1 MSLPFARYI
10 KAHHISGAAVCMGG
24 LVAALVFFIVG
35 AGIRLLL
42 GPVSLGPL
50 AGTLAGAIQ
59 QALPGISLKYD
70 QAAIEWSRDEGRVN
84 LVVLGAKIFDATGRV
99 VAQAPK
105 ADIDLAARPFLSGQI
120 HVQRITLVGV
130 QLSLVHMKE
139 GGIRL
144 GAEGDKGG
152 NDVLARLND
161 VIEAKG
167 SSTSSLKSFA
177 IRNAHLSLF
186 DETTGLGMIAP
197 KASLMLSAKDQAIAV
212 HFDAGVLIS
221 GRPATIKADV
231 TLPPSTGPIHGNVLV
246 TGLDLRA
253 LAANAPMFAGLKN
266 IALSTNLATRFTV
279 APGAHVTQ
287 AGFDLTAAGS
297 TPLSGLKGGTLHV
310 RQLHLSGAYDGIKNH
325 LALNQASIDA
335 REGIVKLKGG
345 ADFHY
350 DRDKLASISGGL
362 TSSRIALNMPGIFAQ
377 PVGFQAFQVEGAY
390 ELATRTATITRAS
403 LTAPAFAFL
412 ANGTITLGES
422 GEAPAL
428 AVTGRLAPVPVRTL
442 LRYWPFTLAEGSREW
457 IDANIFAGSLGPMTF
472 ETHFPLGLL
481 DQDALPD
488 DSMKLTFAMT
498 GVEGNYVKG
507 LTHLTGMSGTAT
519 LLGDTFTAD
528 FDGGRVGTL
537 MVRGGHA
544 VIPNLHLHGTTG
556 RFTAHVDG
564 QMPDIMTLIDMK
576 PLGYPTRFGI
586 DPKLTKGAASTDL
599 SFDVP
604 MLQDLA
610 VDDVGISV
618 KAQVSDFAVSLGRL
632 KLTNGAVTF
641 DIDNSHLHQSGMV
654 QLADA
659 RLAMDWVE
667 DFKTTQPVTTKI
679 TAKGVMTDAAR
690 QALNVGLQTILT
702 GPVSMNADIQGHRG
716 QLTTA
721 DVNLDLTNTALAI
734 PILHLGK
741 QAGQAAAGHVTV
753 NFGPGDLIHDEVI
766 RVTGPNVSA
775 TGTANFDRGG
785 SLAVLNFTSAKM
797 GALNDLA
804 FTLTRSAAGDDYVL
818 RGRSLDGS
826 LIGRNVGDA
835 NGNPTNAQPVR
846 DETPAGPFHIDAKL
860 ERLAMRDGV
869 AIAPFNLDLSGIGNR
884 PSALSV
890 SGGIG
895 KATMSG
901 SIEATTTGR
910 KLTLDAGDAGQLI
923 EGLFNFQSI
932 KGGKLHLVAN
942 LPGRASDPEVGA
954 GVPDYQGT
962 LDIDDFQVVNQP
974 FLARLFSAGSLTGI
988 GDLMGGDGIS
998 IENMNVPFSS
1008 KNNVIGVHDARARG
1022 RAIGA
1027 TADGYIDRPKNQ
1039 VALKGSLVPAY
1050 GLNSV
1055 LGNIPLLGDV
1065 LVSKKGE
1072 GVFGVT
1078 YSATGNADQPKID
1091 VNPLSVLTPGI
1102 LRRIFEGHMPTPA
1115 NAPSNAPQAQAT
1127 PPATAPKPN

>member
-1 MSLPFARYI
+1 MRLPFARYI

-24 LVAALVFFIVG
+24 LAAALIFFVVG

-42 GPVSLGPL
+42 GPVSLGPF
-50 AGTLAGAIQ
+50 AGTLADAIQ

-84 LVVLGAKIFDATGRV
+84 LVVLGAKIFDANGRV
-99 VAQAPK
+99 VAEAPK
-105 ADIDLAARPFLSGQI
+105 ADIDLAARPFLSGQVQ
-120 HVQRITLVGV
+120 VQRITLVGV

-177 IRNAHLSLF
+177 VRNAHLSLF
-186 DETTGLGMIAP
+186 DETTGLGVTAP
-197 KASLMLSAKDQAIAV
+197 KASLTLSAKDQAIAM
-212 HFDAGVLIS
+212 HFDAGVLVS
-221 GRPATIKADV
+221 GHSSNIKADLI
-231 TLPPSTGPIHGNVLV
+231 LPPSTGPIHGNALI

-253 LAANAPMFAGLKN
+253 LAQNAPMFAGLKD
-266 IALSTNLATRFTV
+266 IALSVNLATRFAV
-279 APGAHVTQ
+279 APGAHITQ
-287 AGFDLTAAGS
+287 ADFDITAAGT
-297 TPLSGLKGGTLHV
+297 TPLAGLKGGILHV
-310 RQLHLSGAYDGIKNH
+310 RQLHLNGAYDGIKNH
-325 LALNQASIDA
+325 FALNQASFDTK
-335 REGIVKLKGG
+335 EGIFKLKGG

-350 DRDKLASISGGL
+350 DQDKLVGVSGFVN
-362 TSSRIALNMPGIFAQ
+362 SSRIALNMPGIFAQ
-377 PVGFQAFQVEGAY
+377 PVGFQTF
-390 ELATRTATITRAS
+390 ELAGDYQLASRTATLTRAN
-403 LTAPAFAFL
+403 LTAPGFAL
-412 ANGTITLGES
+412 SIGGAITLGEN
-422 GEAPAL
+422 GQTPGLAL
-428 AVTGRLAPVPVRTL
+428 TGKLAPIPVRAL
-442 LRYWPFTLAEGSREW
+442 LHYWPLTVAQGSRAW

-472 ETHFPLGLL
+472 ETHFPAGLL
-481 DQDALPD
+481 DQEVLPD
-488 DSMKLTFAMT
+488 DSMKLTFPMT
-498 GVEGNYVKG
+498 GIEGNYVKG
-507 LTHLTGMSGTAT
+507 LTHLTGVSGTAT
-519 LLGDTFTAD
+519 LSGDTFTAD
-528 FDGGRVGTL
+528 FDGGRVGNL
-537 MVRGGHA
+537 SVRGGHA
-544 VIPNLHLHGTTG
+544 VIPTLHLHGTTG
-556 RFTAHVDG
+556 HFTAHVDG
-564 QMPDIMTLIDMK
+564 QMADIMTLIDMK

-599 SFDVP
+599 AFDVP

-618 KAQVSDFAVSLGRL
+618 KAQVSEFAVTLGRL
-632 KLTNGAVTF
+632 KLTNGAVNF

-654 QLADA
+654 SLADA

-667 DFKTTQPVTTKI
+667 DFKTTQPITTKI
-679 TAKGVMTDAAR
+679 TAKGVITDAAR

-702 GPVSMNADIQGHRG
+702 GPVSMTADIQGHRG

-721 DVNLDLTNTALAI
+721 DVSMDLTNTVLAI

-741 QAGQAAAGHVTV
+741 QAGQAAAGRVTV
-753 NFGPGDLIHDEVI
+753 NFAPGDLVHDEVI

-785 SLAVLNFTSAKM
+785 SLAVLNFNSVKM
-797 GALNDLA
+797 GALNDLG

-818 RGRSLDGS
+818 RGHSLDGS
-826 LIGRNVGDA
+826 LIGRNVGET
-835 NGNPTNAQPVR
+835 NGNSPSAQPVR
-846 DETPAGPFHIDAKL
+846 DETPAGPFHVDAKL
-860 ERLAMRDGV
+860 ERLAMRGGV
-869 AIAPFNLDLSGIGNR
+869 VIAPFNLDLAGIGNR
-884 PSALSV
+884 PSALSL

-895 KATMSG
+895 KGTISG
-901 SIEATTTGR
+901 SIESATGAR
-910 KLTLDAGDAGQLI
+910 KLTIDAGDAGQLI

-942 LPGRASDPEVGA
+942 LPGRAGDPDVGA
-954 GVPDYQGT
+954 GIADYQGT

-974 FLARLFSAGSLTGI
+974 LLARLFSAGSLTGI

-1008 KNNVIGVHDARARG
+1008 KNNVISVHDARARG

-1027 TADGYIDRPKNQ
+1027 TADGYIDRPKSQ

-1055 LGNIPLLGDV
+1055 LGVIPLLGDV

-1078 YSATGNADQPKID
+1078 YSATGNAEQPKID

-1102 LRRIFEGHMPTPA
+1102 LRRIFEGHMPTAA
-1115 NAPSNAPQAQAT
+1115 NAPSNAPV
-1127 PPATAPKPN
+1127 PSSSPKPQAN

>member
-24 LVAALVFFIVG
+24 LVAALIFFVAG

-42 GPVSLGPL
+42 GPVSLGPF

-84 LVVLGAKIFDATGRV
+84 LVVLGARIFDASGRV
-99 VAQAPK
+99 VAEAPK
-105 ADIDLAARPFLSGQI
+105 ADIDLAARPFLSGQV

-130 QLSLVHMKE
+130 QLSLVHMKD

-144 GAEGDKGG
+144 GAEGDKGD

-177 IRNAHLSLF
+177 IRNARLTLF
-186 DETTGLGMIAP
+186 DETTGLGMTAP
-197 KASLMLSAKDQAIAV
+197 KASLVLSAKDQAIAV
-212 HFDAGVLIS
+212 HFDAGVVMS
-221 GRPATIKADV
+221 GHPASIKADL
-231 TLPPSTGPIHGNVLV
+231 TLPPGTGPVHGDALI

-253 LAANAPMFAGLKN
+253 LAQNAPMFASLKN
-266 IALSTNLATRFTV
+266 IALSVNMATRFTV

-287 AGFDLTAAGS
+287 ADFDLTAAGS
-297 TPLSGLKGGTLHV
+297 APLAALKGGTLHV
-310 RQLHLSGAYDGIKNH
+310 RQLHLNGAYDGVKNH
-325 LALNQASIDA
+325 LALNQASFDTK
-335 REGIVKLKGG
+335 EGIFRLKGG

-350 DRDKLASISGGL
+350 DKDKLASISGTL
-362 TSSRIALNMPGIFAQ
+362 NSTRITLDMPGIFAQ
-377 PVGFQAFQVEGAY
+377 AVGFQALQLEGDY
-390 ELATRTATITRAS
+390 QLASRTATITRAS
-403 LTAPAFAFL
+403 LTAPGFAL
-412 ANGTITLGES
+412 SASGSVTLGET
-422 GEAPAL
+422 GQAPGI
-428 AVTGRLAPVPVRTL
+428 AVTGKLAPLPVKTL
-442 LRYWPFTLAEGSREW
+442 LHYWPLPVAEGSRAW

-472 ETHFPLGLL
+472 ETHFPVGLL
-481 DQDALPD
+481 DQEVLPD
-488 DSMKLTFAMT
+488 DSMKLTFPVM

-507 LTHLTGMSGTAT
+507 LTHLTGVSGTAT
-519 LLGDTFTAD
+519 LLGDSFTAD
-528 FDGGRVGTL
+528 FDGGRVGNL
-537 MVRGGHA
+537 SVRGGHA
-544 VIPNLHLHGTTG
+544 VIPTLHLHGTTG
-556 RFTAHVDG
+556 HFTAHVDG
-564 QMPDIMTLIDMK
+564 QMTDIMALIDMQ

-586 DPKLTKGAASTDL
+586 DPKLTRGAASTDIA
-599 SFDVP
+599 FDVP

-618 KAQVSDFAVSLGRL
+618 KAQVNDFAVTLGRL
-632 KLTNGAVTF
+632 KLTNGAVAF

-654 QLADA
+654 QLADT

-667 DFKTTQPVTTKI
+667 DFKTNQPVTTKI

-690 QALNVGLQTILT
+690 QSLNVGLQTILT
-702 GPVSMNADIQGHRG
+702 GPVSMSADLQGHRG

-721 DVNLDLTNTALAI
+721 DVTMDLTNTVLAI

-741 QAGQAAAGHVTV
+741 QAGQAAAGRVTV
-753 NFGPGDLIHDEVI
+753 NFTPGDLIRDEVI

-775 TGTANFDRGG
+775 AGTANFDHNG
-785 SLAVLNFTSAKM
+785 SLAVLNFSSVKM
-797 GALNDLA
+797 GSLNDLA
-804 FTLTRSAAGDDYVL
+804 FTLTRTAQGDDYVL

-826 LIGRNVGDA
+826 LIGRNVGDV
-835 NGNPTNAQPVR
+835 NGNPAAAPVR

-860 ERLAMRDGV
+860 ERLAMRNGV
-869 AIAPFNLDLSGIGNR
+869 VIAPFNLDLAGIGNR
-884 PSALSV
+884 PSALTL

-895 KATMSG
+895 KGTISG
-901 SIEATTTGR
+901 GIESVAGAR
-910 KLTLDAGDAGQLI
+910 KFTIDAGDAGQLI

-942 LPGRASDPEVGA
+942 LPGRAGDPEVGA
-954 GVPDYQGT
+954 GVADYQGT

-974 FLARLFSAGSLTGI
+974 LLARLFSAGSLTGI

-1008 KNNVIGVHDARARG
+1008 KNNVISVHDARARG

-1027 TADGYIDRPKNQ
+1027 TADGYIDRPKSQ

-1078 YSATGNADQPKID
+1078 YSATGNAEQPKID

-1102 LRRIFEGHMPTPA
+1102 LRRIFEGHMPTAA
-1115 NAPSNAPQAQAT
+1115 NAPSNAPV
-1127 PPATAPKPN
+1127 PAKPQPN

>member
-1 MSLPFARYI
+1 LSLPFARYI

-59 QALPGISLKYD
+59 QALPGISLQYD

-84 LVVLGAKIFDATGRV
+84 LVVLGAKIFDANGRV

-152 NDVLARLND
+152 NDVLARLDD

-177 IRNAHLSLF
+177 IRNAHLTLF

-212 HFDAGVLIS
+212 HFDAGVLIA
-221 GRPATIKADV
+221 GRTANIKADL
-231 TLPPSTGPIHGNVLV
+231 TLPPSSGPIRGNALV

-253 LAANAPMFAGLKN
+253 LAEAAPMFAGLKD
-266 IALSTNLATRFTV
+266 IALSTNLAARFTV

-287 AGFDLTAAGS
+287 ADFDLTAAGT

-310 RQLHLSGAYDGIKNH
+310 RQLHLSGGYDGVKNH
-325 LALNQASIDA
+325 LALNQISVDA
-335 REGIVKLKGG
+335 REGILKLKGG
-345 ADFHY
+345 ADFRY
-350 DRDKLASISGGL
+350 DQGKLASISGGL
-362 TSSRIALNMPGIFAQ
+362 NSSRIALNMPGIFAQ
-377 PVGFQAFQVEGAY
+377 PVGFQTFQVEGEY
-390 ELATRTATITRAS
+390 QLAPRIATIRRAS
-403 LTAPAFAFL
+403 LTAPAFAL
-412 ANGTITLGES
+412 SANGTITLGEK
-422 GEAPAL
+422 GEAPGL
-428 AVTGRLAPVPVRTL
+428 AVTGKLAPLPVRTL
-442 LRYWPFTLAEGSREW
+442 LHYWPLTLAQGSREW

-472 ETHFPLGLL
+472 ETHFPVGML

-488 DSMKLTFAMT
+488 ESMKLSFPITD
-498 GVEGNYVKG
+498 VEGNYVKG
-507 LTHLTGMSGTAT
+507 LTHLTGVSGTAT

-564 QMPDIMTLIDMK
+564 QMADIMTLIDMK

-586 DPKLTKGAASTDL
+586 DPKLTKGTASTDL
-599 SFDVP
+599 AFDVP

-618 KAQVSDFAVSLGRL
+618 KAQVSDFAVTLGRL
-632 KLTNGAVTF
+632 KLTNGAVAF

-654 QLADA
+654 SLADA

-667 DFKTTQPVTTKI
+667 DFKTTQPVTTRI
-679 TAKGVMTDAAR
+679 TAKGVITDAAR
-690 QALNVGLQTILT
+690 QALNVGLQTIRT
-702 GPVSMNADIQGHRG
+702 GPVSMTADMQGRRG

-721 DVNLDLTNTALAI
+721 DVGMDLTNTVLTI

-741 QAGQAAAGHVTV
+741 QAGQAAAGRVTV
-753 NFGPGDLIHDEVI
+753 NFAPGDIIHDEVI
-766 RVTGPNVSA
+766 RVTGPNVTA
-775 TGTANFDRGG
+775 NGTANFDRNG
-785 SLAVLNFTSAKM
+785 SLAVLNFSSVKM

-818 RGRSLDGS
+818 RGHSLDGS
-826 LIGRNVGDA
+826 LIGHNVGDA
-835 NGNPTNAQPVR
+835 NGNPTSAQPVR

-890 SGGIG
+890 SGGLG
-895 KATMSG
+895 KAAMNGT
-901 SIEATTTGR
+901 IEATSAGR
-910 KLTLDAGDAGQLI
+910 KLVLDAGDAGQLI
-923 EGLFNFQSI
+923 QGMFNFQSI
-932 KGGKLHLVAN
+932 RGGKLHLVAN

-1115 NAPSNAPQAQAT
+1115 NAPSNAPQAKAT
-1127 PPATAPKPN
+1127 PPAPAPKSD

>member
-1 MSLPFARYI
+1 MRLPFTRYI
-10 KAHHISGAAVCMGG
+10 KAHHIGGAAVCMGG
-24 LVAALVFFIVG
+24 LAAALIFFIAG

-50 AGTLAGAIQ
+50 AGPLAGAIQ

-70 QAAIEWSRDEGRVN
+70 QAAIEWSRDEGRIN
-84 LVVLGAKIFDATGRV
+84 LVVLGARILDATNRV
-99 VAQAPK
+99 VAEAPK

-144 GAEGDKGG
+144 GAEGDKGS

-177 IRNAHLSLF
+177 IRNAHLNLF
-186 DETTGLGMIAP
+186 DETTGLSMTAP

-212 HFDAGVLIS
+212 HFDAGVVMS
-221 GRPATIKADV
+221 GRPANIKADL
-231 TLPPSTGPIHGNVLV
+231 TLPPSTGPVHGNVLI

-253 LAANAPMFAGLKN
+253 LAQNAPMFAPLKN
-266 IALSTNLATRFTV
+266 IALSVNMATRFTV
-279 APGAHVTQ
+279 APGARVTQ
-287 AGFDLTAAGS
+287 ADFDLTAAGS
-297 TPLSGLKGGTLHV
+297 APLAALKGGTLHI
-310 RQLHLSGAYDGIKNH
+310 RQLHLGGAYDGVKNH
-325 LALNQASIDA
+325 LALNQASFDT
-335 REGIVKLKGG
+335 REGIFKLKGG

-350 DRDKLASISGGL
+350 DQDKLASISAGL
-362 TSSRIALNMPGIFAQ
+362 SSSRITLDMPGIFAQ
-377 PVGFQAFQVEGAY
+377 AVGFQSLQLEGDY
-390 ELATRTATITRAS
+390 QLASRTATIARAS
-403 LTAPAFAFL
+403 LTAPGFAL
-412 ANGTITLGES
+412 STSGTIIFGEN
-422 GEAPAL
+422 GEAPGIAL
-428 AVTGRLAPVPVRTL
+428 AGKLAPLPIKTL
-442 LRYWPFTLAEGSREW
+442 LHYWPLPVVEGARAW

-472 ETHFPLGLL
+472 ETHFPVGLL
-481 DQDALPD
+481 DQNTLPD
-488 DSMKLTFAMT
+488 EAMKLTFPMT
-498 GVEGNYVKG
+498 GVEGNYVAG
-507 LTHLTGMSGTAT
+507 LTHLTGVSGTAT

-528 FDGGRVGTL
+528 FDSGRVGTL
-537 MVRGGHA
+537 VVRGGHA
-544 VIPNLHLHGTTG
+544 VIPTLHVHGTAG
-556 RFTAHVDG
+556 HFTAHVDG
-564 QMPDIMTLIDMK
+564 QMTDIMTLIDMK
-576 PLGYPTRFGI
+576 PLAYPTRFGI
-586 DPKLTKGAASTDL
+586 DPKLTKGTASTDL
-599 SFDVP
+599 AFDVP

-618 KAQVSDFAVSLGRL
+618 KAQVNDFAVSLGRL
-632 KLTNGAVTF
+632 KLTNGTVTF
-641 DIDNSHLHQSGMV
+641 DIDNSHLHQSGTV
-654 QLADA
+654 SLADA

-667 DFKTTQPVTTKI
+667 DFKTTQPTTTRI

-690 QALNVGLQTILT
+690 QALNVGLQTILA
-702 GPVSMNADIQGHRG
+702 GPVPTNADIQGRRG

-721 DVNLDLTNTALAI
+721 DVSLDLTNTVLTI
-734 PILHLGK
+734 PVLHLGK
-741 QAGQAAAGHVTV
+741 QAGQAAAGRVTV
-753 NFGPGDLIHDEVI
+753 NFAAGDLIHDEI
-766 RVTGPNVSA
+766 IHVTGPNLAA
-775 TGTANFDRGG
+775 TGTANFDRSGA
-785 SLAVLNFTSAKM
+785 LAVLNFTSVKM
-797 GALNDLA
+797 GSLNDLA
-804 FTLTRSAAGDDYVL
+804 FTLTRTPQGDDYVL
-818 RGRSLDGS
+818 RGHSLDGS
-826 LIGRNVGDA
+826 LIGRNVGET
-835 NGNPTNAQPVR
+835 NGNPSGGQPIR

-860 ERLAMRDGV
+860 ERLAMRNGV
-869 AIAPFNLDLSGIGNR
+869 VIAPFNLDLTGVGNR
-884 PSALSV
+884 PSALTL

-895 KATMSG
+895 KS
-901 SIEATTTGR
+901 SITGGIDQVSSGR
-910 KLTLDAGDAGQLI
+910 KLTIDAGDAGQLI

-932 KGGKLHLVAN
+932 KGGKLHLTAN
-942 LPGRASDPEVGA
+942 LPGKAGDAEVGA

-1008 KNNVIGVHDARARG
+1008 KNNVISVHDSRARG

-1027 TADGYIDRPKNQ
+1027 TADGYIDRPKSQ

-1078 YSATGNADQPKID
+1078 YSATGNAEQPKID

-1102 LRRIFEGHMPTPA
+1102 LRRIFEGHMPTAA
-1115 NAPSNAPQAQAT
+1115 NAPSNAPAQA
-1127 PPATAPKPN
+1127 APKPQPN

>member
-1 MSLPFARYI
+1 MRLPFARYI
-10 KAHHISGAAVCMGG
+10 KAHHIGGAAVCMGG
-24 LVAALVFFIVG
+24 LMAAAIFFVLG
-35 AGIRLLL
+35 AGVRLLL

-50 AGTLAGAIQ
+50 AGPLAGAIQ

-70 QAAIEWSRDEGRVN
+70 QAAIEWSRDEGRIN
-84 LVVLGAKIFDATGRV
+84 LVVLGARISDAGGRV
-99 VAQAPK
+99 VAEAPK
-105 ADIDLAARPFLSGQI
+105 ADIDLAASPLLSGQI

-144 GAEGDKGG
+144 GAEGDKGS

-177 IRNAHLSLF
+177 IRNAHLNLF
-186 DETTGLGMIAP
+186 DETTGLSMTAP
-197 KASLMLSAKDQAIAV
+197 KASLMLSAKDEAITV
-212 HFDAGVLIS
+212 HFDAGVMMS
-221 GRPATIKADV
+221 GYPATIKADV
-231 TLPPSTGPIHGNVLV
+231 TLPPSTGPIHGDALI

-253 LAANAPMFAGLKN
+253 LARNAPMFAALKD
-266 IALSTNLATRFTV
+266 IALSVNLATRFTV
-279 APGAHVTQ
+279 APGARITQ
-287 AGFDLTAAGS
+287 ADFDVTAAGS
-297 TPLSGLKGGTLHV
+297 APLAALKGGTLHV
-310 RQLHLSGAYDGIKNH
+310 RQLHLNGAYDGSKNH
-325 LALNQASIDA
+325 LALKQASFDT
-335 REGIVKLKGG
+335 REGIFKLKGG

-350 DRDKLASISGGL
+350 DQDKLVNISAAL
-362 TSSRIALNMPGIFAQ
+362 NSSRIALDMPGIFAQ
-377 PVGFQAFQVEGAY
+377 AVGFQSLQLEGDY
-390 ELATRTATITRAS
+390 QLASRTATITRAN
-403 LTAPAFAFL
+403 LAAPSFAL
-412 ANGTITLGES
+412 SASGSIILGEK
-422 GEAPAL
+422 GQAPGIAI
-428 AVTGRLAPVPVRTL
+428 TGKLAPLPVKTFL
-442 LRYWPFTLAEGSREW
+442 HYWPMPVAGGARDW
-457 IDANIFAGSLGPMTF
+457 VDANIFAGSLGPVTF
-472 ETHFPLGLL
+472 ETHFPVGLL
-481 DQDALPD
+481 DQETLPD
-488 DSMKLTFAMT
+488 DSMKVTFPMT

-507 LTHLTGMSGTAT
+507 LTHLTGVSGTAT
-519 LLGDTFTAD
+519 LLGDSFTAD

-537 MVRGGHA
+537 SVRGGHA
-544 VIPNLHLHGTTG
+544 AIPDLHIHGTTG
-556 RFTAHVDG
+556 HFTAHVDG
-564 QMPDIMTLIDMK
+564 QMPDIMALIDMQ

-586 DPKLTKGAASTDL
+586 DPKQTKGTASTDL
-599 SFDVP
+599 TFDIP
-604 MLQDLA
+604 MLRNLA

-618 KAQVSDFAVSLGRL
+618 KAQVNDFAVNLGRL
-632 KLTNGAVTF
+632 KLTNGTVAF
-641 DIDNSHLHQSGMV
+641 DIDNSHLHQSGTV

-679 TAKGVMTDAAR
+679 SAKGVMTDAAR

-702 GPVSMNADIQGHRG
+702 GPISMNADIQGHRG

-721 DVNLDLTNTALAI
+721 DVSLDLTNTVLAI

-741 QAGQAAAGHVTV
+741 QAGQAAAGRVTV
-753 NFGPGDLIHDEVI
+753 NFGSGDLIHDEVI

-797 GALNDLA
+797 GNLNDLA
-804 FTLTRSAAGDDYVL
+804 FTLTRTPQGDDYVL
-818 RGRSLDGS
+818 RGHSLDGS

-835 NGNPTNAQPVR
+835 NGNPNAQPVR
-846 DETPAGPFHIDAKL
+846 DETPQGPFHIDAKL
-860 ERLAMRDGV
+860 ERLAMRNGV
-869 AIAPFNLDLSGIGNR
+869 VIAPFNLDLAGVGNR
-884 PSALSV
+884 PSALTL

-895 KATMSG
+895 KGTISG
-901 SIEATTTGR
+901 GIEAAANGR
-910 KLTLDAGDAGQLI
+910 KLIIDAGDAGQLI

-932 KGGKLHLVAN
+932 KGGKLHLAAN
-942 LPGRASDPEVGA
+942 LPGRAGDPEVGA
-954 GVPDYQGT
+954 GVADYQGT

-1008 KNNVIGVHDARARG
+1008 KNNVIAIHDARARG

-1027 TADGYIDRPKNQ
+1027 TADGYIDRPKSQ

-1078 YSATGNADQPKID
+1078 YSATGNAEQPKID

-1102 LRRIFEGHMPTPA
+1102 LRRIFEGHMPTAA
-1115 NAPSNAPQAQAT
+1115 NAPSNAPAQAT
-1127 PPATAPKPN
+1127 PKPQPN

>member
-1 MSLPFARYI
+1 MRLPLARYI

-24 LVAALVFFIVG
+24 LVAAMIFFAVG

-42 GPVSLGPL
+42 GPVSLGPF

-59 QALPGISLKYD
+59 QALPGISMKYD

-84 LVVLGAKIFDATGRV
+84 LVVLGAKIFDANGRV
-99 VAQAPK
+99 VVQAPK
-105 ADIDLAARPFLSGQI
+105 ADIDLAARPVLSGQI

-130 QLSLVHMKE
+130 QLSLVHMKQ

-144 GAEGDKGG
+144 GAEGDKGS

-177 IRNAHLSLF
+177 VRNAHLTLF
-186 DETTGLGMIAP
+186 DETTGLGMTAP
-197 KASLMLSAKDQAIAV
+197 KASLTMSAKNQAIV
-212 HFDAGVLIS
+212 LHFDAGVVMS
-221 GRPATIKADV
+221 GYPANIKADL
-231 TLPPSTGPIHGNVLV
+231 TLPPDTGPLQGNVLV

-253 LAANAPMFAGLKN
+253 LAKNAPSFAVLKD
-266 IALSTNLATRFTV
+266 IALSVNMAARFTV
-279 APGAHVTQ
+279 APGARLTQ
-287 AGFDLTAAGS
+287 AGFDVTAAGRA
-297 TPLSGLKGGTLHV
+297 PLPGLKGGVLHV
-310 RQLHLSGAYDGIKNH
+310 RQLHLNGTYDGLKNH
-325 LALNQASIDA
+325 LALNQVSFDT
-335 REGIVKLKGG
+335 REGILRLKAA

-350 DRDKLASISGGL
+350 DQDKLASISAAL
-362 TSSRIALNMPGIFAQ
+362 NSSRIALNMPGIFAQ
-377 PVGFQAFQVEGAY
+377 AVGFQSLQLQGAY
-390 ELATRTATITRAS
+390 DLTSRTATITRAS
-403 LTAPAFAFL
+403 LNAPSFAL
-412 ANGTITLGES
+412 SASGTVTLDENGA
-422 GEAPAL
+422 APGI
-428 AVTGRLAPVPVRTL
+428 AVTGKLAPLPVKTL
-442 LRYWPFTLAEGSREW
+442 LHYWPLPVAEGARAW
-457 IDANIFAGSLGPMTF
+457 IDANIFAGSLGPMNF
-472 ETHFPLGLL
+472 ETHFPTGLL

-488 DSMKLTFAMT
+488 DSMKLTFPMT

-507 LTHLTGMSGTAT
+507 LTHMTGVSGMAT

-528 FDGGRVGTL
+528 FDTGRVGNL
-537 MVRGGHA
+537 MMRGGHA

-556 RFTAHVDG
+556 HFTTHVDG
-564 QMPDIMTLIDMK
+564 QMTDIMTLIDMK

-586 DPKLTKGAASTDL
+586 DPKLTKGVASTDL
-599 SFDVP
+599 AFDVP
-604 MLQDLA
+604 MLQGLS
-610 VDDVGISV
+610 VDDVGISI
-618 KAQVSDFAVSLGRL
+618 KSQVNDFAVTLGRL
-632 KLTNGAVTF
+632 KLNNGTVTF
-641 DIDNSHLHQSGMV
+641 DIDNSHLHQSGTV

-667 DFKTTQPVTTKI
+667 DFKATQPVTTRI
-679 TAKGVMTDAAR
+679 TAKGVITDAAR

-702 GPVSMNADIQGHRG
+702 GPVSMSADMQGRRG

-721 DVNLDLTNTALAI
+721 DVSMDLTNTVLTI

-741 QAGQAAAGHVTV
+741 QAGQAAAGRVTV
-753 NFGPGDLIHDEVI
+753 NFAPGDLVRDEVI
-766 RVTGPNVSA
+766 RVTGPNVA
-775 TGTANFDRGG
+775 AAGTANFDRNGA
-785 SLAVLNFTSAKM
+785 LAVLNFTSVKM
-797 GALNDLA
+797 GSLNDLA
-804 FTLTRSAAGDDYVL
+804 FTLTRTAQGDDYVL
-818 RGRSLDGS
+818 RGHSLDGS
-826 LIGRNVGDA
+826 LIGRNAGETT
-835 NGNPTNAQPVR
+835 GNATAQPAR
-846 DETPAGPFHIDAKL
+846 DETPQGPFHIDAKL

-869 AIAPFNLDLSGIGNR
+869 VIAPFNLDLSGIGNR
-884 PSALSV
+884 PSTLTL

-895 KATMSG
+895 KGQISG
-901 SIEATTTGR
+901 AIEMTASGR
-910 KLTLDAGDAGQLI
+910 KLSIDAGDAGQLI

-932 KGGKLHLVAN
+932 KGGKLHLVAS
-942 LPGRASDPEVGA
+942 LPGRAGDPEVGA

-1008 KNNVIGVHDARARG
+1008 KNNVISVHDARARG

-1078 YSATGNADQPKID
+1078 YSATGNADQPNID

-1102 LRRIFEGHMPTPA
+1102 LRRIFEGHMPTAA
-1115 NAPSNAPQAQAT
+1115 NAPSNAPTAQ
-1127 PPATAPKPN
+1127 PAAKPN